1 MKKIC
6 KVKPDY
12 STCHSC
18 LETQMMFD
26 VVDDCSKCDL
36 NIRKY
41 ELLQIGTSFWSGN
54 YAMVQY
60 NGKIEK
66 VSLSRVYDIKEVEG

>member
-6 KVKPDY
+6 KVRPDR
-12 STCHSC
+12 STCSAC

-41 ELLQIGTSFWSGN
+41 ELLQIGTSFWSGD

-60 NGKIEK
+60 NGEIEK
-66 VSLSRVYDIKEVEG
+66 ISLSRVYDIKEVEG

>member
-6 KVKPDY
+6 KVKPKRL
-12 STCHSC
+12 TCSAC
-18 LETQMMFD
+18 IETQAMFN

-36 NIRKY
+36 NTRVY
-41 ELLQIGTSFWSGN
+41 ELIQLETGFWSGD

-60 NGKIEK
+60 NGKIQK
-66 VSLSRVYDIKEVEG
+66 VSLSRVYDVKEVEK

>member
-6 KVKPDY
+6 KVRPDR
-12 STCHSC
+12 STCSAC

-41 ELLQIGTSFWSGN
+41 ELLQIGTSFWSGD

-60 NGKIEK
+60 NGEIEK